1 MMLKKLVLAVAVIFL
16 SVFSTLV
23 LSDDWRIERDGN
35 DVTMRE
41 RFNLNPSEK
50 FRGEVDSSGDVR
62 MRNYN
67 GDRLRGNIDKDG
79 YGTLRND
86 DGDRIR
92 VRLR

>member
-1 MMLKKLVLAVAVIFL
+1 MKKLLLIASMFIFGNNIALA
-16 SVFSTLV
+16 
-23 LSDDWRIERDGN
+23 DDWRIEREGN
-35 DVTMRE
+35 DVTMRQ
-41 RFNLNPSEK
+41 RFNTDPSEK

-62 MRNYN
+62 MRNYD

-92 VRLR
+92 VRPR